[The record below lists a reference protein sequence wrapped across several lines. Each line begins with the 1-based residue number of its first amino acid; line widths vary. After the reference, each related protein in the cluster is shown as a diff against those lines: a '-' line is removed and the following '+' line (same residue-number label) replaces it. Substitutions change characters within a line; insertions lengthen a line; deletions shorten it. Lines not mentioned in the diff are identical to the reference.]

1 MYVFIVYY
9 FIIFHVLHVFKL
21 ESFHFKKLEQKDIY
35 QTRPSESYG

>member
-1 MYVFIVYY
+1 MYVLLFI
-9 FIIFHVLHVFKL
+9 IIFHVLHVFRL